1 MMSSIT
7 IKETIIKED
16 LGPFRVNW
24 KSVLQIASNT
34 SKEIGDTRFAY
45 TNDITQAG
53 FLRPLDNDSAF
64 FIVESKQYFKGL
76 EHQWVQF
83 ETPYDYI
90 DEDKINFNSIE
101 DYDKREREFNREMDR
116 IDNWISL
123 VEEIDEGTVYMP
135 IVDATGE
142 VPRLDKNLICTTHAD
157 RYNFYYLASK
167 TYNDSKRFS
176 YDTSGRLKWKNFNDK
191 ATHNGGYVQYF
202 WAKYPK
208 FKYEK
213 KIKAVK

>member
-1 MMSSIT
+1 MSSIT

-34 SKEIGDTRFAY
+34 STEVEDTQFAY
-45 TNDITQAG
+45 TNDITRAG
-53 FLRPLDNDSAF
+53 FLHPLNNASAF
-64 FIVESKQYFKGL
+64 FTVESKQYFKGL

-83 ETPYDYI
+83 DTPYSSI
-90 DEDKINFNSIE
+90 NEDKINFNSME
-101 DYDKREREFNREMDR
+101 DYNKREKDFNEEMDG
-116 IDNWISL
+116 IDNWNGLIE
-123 VEEIDEGTVYMP
+123 VIDEGIVYMP

-142 VPRLDKNLICTTHAD
+142 VPRLDKKLICTTHED
-157 RYNFYYLASK
+157 KYNFYRIASRI
-167 TYNDSKRFS
+167 YDSKRFS

-202 WAKYPK
+202 WAKHPE
-208 FKYEK
+208 FKHEK